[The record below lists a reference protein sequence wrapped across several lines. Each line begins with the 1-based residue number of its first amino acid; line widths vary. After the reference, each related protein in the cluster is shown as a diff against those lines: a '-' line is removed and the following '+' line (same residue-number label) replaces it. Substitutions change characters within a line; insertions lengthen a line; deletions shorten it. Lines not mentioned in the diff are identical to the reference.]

1 MTEEIRTRANEL
13 HKQIETT
20 QARLNIILD
29 MRDSGNV
36 LSLHDSEV
44 GTVQIPVE
52 HVLKYDILDI
62 AEHALTKE
70 LLNIQEEYKKL

>member
-1 MTEEIRTRANEL
+1 MTDEIRTRANEL

-36 LSLHDSEV
+36 LSLHDSEI
-44 GTVQIPVE
+44 GTVQIPAE
-52 HVLKYDILDI
+52 HVLKFDLLDA

-70 LLNIQEEYKKL
+70 LYDLVKEYEKL

>member
-1 MTEEIRTRANEL
+1 MTEELRQRANAL
-13 HKQIETT
+13 HKQIEDL
-20 QARLNIILD
+20 QARINIILD

-36 LSLHDSEV
+36 LSLFDSEI
-44 GTVQIPVE
+44 GTVQIPAE